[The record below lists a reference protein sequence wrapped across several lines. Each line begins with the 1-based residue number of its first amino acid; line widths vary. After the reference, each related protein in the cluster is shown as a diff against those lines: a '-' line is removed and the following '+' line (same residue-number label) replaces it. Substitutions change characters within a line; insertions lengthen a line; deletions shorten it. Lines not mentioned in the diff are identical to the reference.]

1 MQEMSGHVR
10 AVVSWHPEVELND
23 PGPSCYVP
31 GCTRMYY
38 VRPPELSNSINQ
50 LWLHEKLV

>member
-50 LWLHEKLV
+50 LWPHEKLV